1 MLENTPKIDDVLFKG
16 QRLLTN
22 VIDHV
27 AAVDLD
33 MSTSQVTEL
42 SFTIEDPNFKILSSG
57 IFDLNTKVTYRGL
70 KLIVAVLETNDG
82 GGQGGLSVRCRP
94 EAVSKLK
101 QRVGT
106 LVMSN
111 ISPSAFVL
119 AECSKAG
126 ITALVDPKSSV
137 RSRIARD
144 LPQKG
149 QQYDEAARPSTWT
162 TMQRLAGE
170 AGFLMY
176 EIGGKLFF
184 GRPTWLIQS
193 QPKVEVPWYPE
204 NGKEPYSIPEF
215 RHSIDNKDV
224 DLSLIL
230 PLSRAGEVFPGYGI
244 TVSGFPKFAGTYMI
258 NSVNYPLIGGGTV
271 SVSASTVK
279 NPEVQ
284 KGGDQNGGGGSGS
297 STPSVSGG
305 GGFLKGGKLSIFG
318 T

>member
-22 VIDHV
+22 VIDQV

-42 SFTIEDPNFKILSSG
+42 SFTIEDPNFKILKSG

-70 KLIVAVLETNDG
+70 KLIVAVVETNEG

-119 AECSKAG
+119 AECKKVGLA
-126 ITALVDPKSSV
+126 AKVDPKSTV

-149 QQYDEAARPSTWT
+149 QQYDEASKPSSWT

-170 AGFLMY
+170 VGFLMY
-176 EIGGKLFF
+176 EIGGTLFF
-184 GRPTWLIQS
+184 GRPTWIIQS
-193 QPKVEVPWYPE
+193 QPKVAVSWYPE
-204 NGKEPYSIPEF
+204 NNKEPYSFPEF

-224 DLSLIL
+224 DLSLVL

-244 TVSGFPKFAGTYMI
+244 TVSGFPKFSGTYMI
-258 NSVNYPLIGGGTV
+258 NSVNYPLVGGGTV
-271 SVSASTVK
+271 SVSASTYK
-279 NPEVQ
+279 NPVVQ
-284 KGGDQNGGGGSGS
+284 KGGDQKSSGAS
-297 STPSVSGG
+297 SPNPSTSGG
-305 GGFLKGGKLSIFG
+305 GGFLTGDSLSIFG